1 VTSLSTLYGLT
12 RLGLRLALHRLRP
25 GPPAGVTLR
34 RRLAM
39 LPTEGLPLESTLT
52 IRWNGHQVP
61 YVEAA
66 SDRDLAVGLGLVHAH
81 LRLAQIELMRRI
93 AEGRLAEFAGPV
105 AIEFDRV
112 LRILEVDLAADAMVD
127 ALSPAERA
135 WIEGFADGL
144 NAYVAH
150 LQAQGRKAWPHEFR
164 LLGIAPEPWRP
175 RDLMA
180 IARLAATDF
189 TWRVWIRLLKLR
201 DRADW
206 AEIWQRLMGSTLV
219 PVPGFTGGGGA
230 LAGLDEA
237 LLDEALASL
246 SRQGSNSAAVAGS
259 HTTSGGA
266 MIASDPHLGITLPN
280 LWLIAGWRSPS
291 YRAVGLMIPGVPVLA
306 LGRNRQIAWG
316 GTSLHAASSDLFALN
331 DEDRASIVERRQ
343 RIKVRWGRDRDIVVR
358 HSRQGP
364 IISDAPLL
372 LGRRPRGARRE
383 TLALRWIGH
392 RPSDEVGAMLG
403 VARATCWQEFLAAL
417 EGFAVP
423 AQNMIYADAAGRVG
437 QAMAAQLPRRPLAPP
452 DEMVAGRAA
461 AAHWESLVSASALP
475 RLEEPGQAFVA
486 SANNRPAG
494 GEVAVGH
501 FFSPDD
507 RVRRLR
513 RLLGT
518 PEKKGLPDLARL
530 QQDVTMERA
539 KYFAGRLAALLP
551 EPRTPLARA
560 LAEWDGVYAVDSA
573 GALAFELVAGQL
585 IVALHGRQATAVYAA
600 TWDGWALLAEDLEKS
615 EPARLKAALAEAIE
629 RAAPVF
635 QRLGRWGEA
644 HRLQLSHFLGRAP
657 LIGRRYRFADLPSAG
672 GNETLMKAAHGF
684 AFDRHA
690 VRYGA
695 NARHLSDLA
704 DPDANHFVLL
714 GGQDG
719 WLGSTTW
726 LDQLPLWRE
735 GRYVQMPLSAPAVAE
750 QFPLVTVHLP
760 AAEAARC

>member
-1 VTSLSTLYGLT
+1 VKSLATLYGLT
-12 RLGLRLALHRLRP
+12 RLGARLLLQRLRP
-25 GPPAGVTLR
+25 GPAAGITLE

-39 LPTEGLPLESTLT
+39 LPTAGLPLSADLT
-52 IRWNGHQVP
+52 IRWNAHQVP

-93 AEGRLAEFAGPV
+93 AEGRLAEFAGPAAV
-105 AIEFDRV
+105 EFDRV
-112 LRILEVDLAADAMVD
+112 LRILEVDLAADAMVE
-127 ALSPAERA
+127 AMPPASRA

-201 DRADW
+201 EREDW

-219 PVPGFTGGGGA
+219 PVPGFTGGNGA
-230 LAGLDEA
+230 LAG
-237 LLDEALASL
+237 LDEALASL

-259 HTTSGGA
+259 HSASGGA

-291 YRAVGLMIPGVPVLA
+291 YHAVGLMIPGVPVLA

-316 GTSLHAASSDLFALN
+316 GTSLHAASSDLFAL
-331 DEDRASIVERRQ
+331 DAEDGASIVERRQ
-343 RIKVRWGRDRDIVVR
+343 RIKVRWWRDREIVVR
-358 HSRQGP
+358 HSRHGP

-372 LGRRPRGARRE
+372 LGRRPRE

-392 RPSDEVGAMLG
+392 RPSDEMSAMLG
-403 VARATCWQEFLAAL
+403 VARATRWEEFLAAL

-452 DEMVAGRAA
+452 HEMVADRSAVV
-461 AAHWESLVSASALP
+461 HWDTLVGAGALP
-475 RLEEPGQAFVA
+475 RWDEPQQAFVA
-486 SANNRPAG
+486 SANNRPTA

-518 PEKKGLPDLARL
+518 AEKKGLPDLVRM

-539 KYFAGRLAALLP
+539 RFFAGRLAALLP
-551 EPRTPLARA
+551 EPPSPLARA
-560 LAEWDGVYAVDSA
+560 LAAWDGTYVADSA
-573 GALAFELVAGQL
+573 GALAFELLAGHL
-585 IVALHGRQATAVYAA
+585 IVALHGRDATAVYAA
-600 TWDGWALLAEDLEKS
+600 TWDGWALLAEDLEKT
-615 EPARLKAALAEAIE
+615 EAERLEAALGQALARAE
-629 RAAPVF
+629 PVF
-635 QRLGRWGEA
+635 RRLGRWGEA

-657 LIGRRYRFADLPSAG
+657 LIGKRYRFADLPSAG

-695 NARHLSDLA
+695 NARHISDLA

-735 GRYVQMPLSAPAVAE
+735 GRYVQMPLSAAAVAE
-750 QFPLVTVHLP
+750 QFTRVTVHRP
-760 AAEAARC
+760 AGAPC